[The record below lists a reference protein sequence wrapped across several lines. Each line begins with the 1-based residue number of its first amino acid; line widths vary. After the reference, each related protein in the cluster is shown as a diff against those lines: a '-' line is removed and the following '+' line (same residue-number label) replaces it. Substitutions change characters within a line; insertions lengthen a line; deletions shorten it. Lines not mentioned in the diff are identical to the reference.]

1 MVLSELEI
9 TNINQNINN
18 INNLLSKISFIE
30 IPRCKTNLLRNTK
43 LNKQHKID
51 YYTVQLDSLNNEFNQ
66 LKMELDLL
74 GNQLLDNS
82 FTE

>member
-30 IPRCKTNLLRNTK
+30 IPRCNTNLLRNTK